1 MEMVKTIINSFE
13 FQTIIKLLLG
23 IFLAGIIG
31 LERSSWSKP
40 AGFRTHALV
49 GISAVLVMICG
60 EYMSKSFG
68 VDSSRIPAQLLSG
81 IGFLGAGTILRDGF
95 NVKGL
100 TTASTLLAVTC
111 IGLCIGAGYYLC
123 GIIAT
128 ALVYIILSYSYLISD
143 KIEHYNMLELEIE
156 LEKQSQET
164 LKQIKKML
172 EDNDI
177 IVTELDMSKYKNNI
191 IKIIGKDKKKSE
203 HSFVT
208 DLISFDNVINYA
220 DIAKDAG
227 MIEIEKPEMEI
238 YDEYS
243 KEDVIKMELKTLGFY
258 LSLHPASKYRKDYIV
273 TSMNIKDYF
282 DKNIKMALLISNIRE
297 TTTKNNDVMAFV
309 VGSDEYGDVSLTIFP
324 NVYSRFNNIKIN
336 DIIEISGR
344 VERRF
349 DKYQIV
355 VNSIKILE

>member
-1 MEMVKTIINSFE
+1 MEIAKTIINSFE

-23 IFLAGIIG
+23 IILAGIIG

-128 ALVYIILSYSYLISD
+128 AMVYVILSYSYLISD

-156 LEKQSQET
+156 LEKQDQTT
-164 LKQIKKML
+164 LEQIKK
-172 EDNDI
+172 
-177 IVTELDMSKYKNNI
+177 
-191 IKIIGKDKKKSE
+191 
-203 HSFVT
+203 
-208 DLISFDNVINYA
+208 
-220 DIAKDAG
+220 
-227 MIEIEKPEMEI
+227 
-238 YDEYS
+238 
-243 KEDVIKMELKTLGFY
+243 
-258 LSLHPASKYRKDYIV
+258 LH
-273 TSMNIKDYF
+273 
-282 DKNIKMALLISNIRE
+282 
-297 TTTKNNDVMAFV
+297 
-309 VGSDEYGDVSLTIFP
+309 
-324 NVYSRFNNIKIN
+324 
-336 DIIEISGR
+336 
-344 VERRF
+344 
-349 DKYQIV
+349 
-355 VNSIKILE
+355 IL